1 MRFPSIAA
9 CALALAR
16 SIPVALAASCPDGL
30 CLKTRAALSSFQVAS
45 ELGPL
50 LSKGALIFG
59 PEDPRWANATER
71 YQTYLPPNIRIVV
84 EPAVEADV
92 PIIVRCLSLL

>member
-1 MRFPSIAA
+1 MHFSSIAS

-16 SIPVALAASCPDGL
+16 SIPVASATSCPNGL
-30 CLKTRAALSSFQVAS
+30 CLKTQASLNSFQVAN

-50 LSKGALIFG
+50 LSEGALIFG
-59 PEDPRWANATER
+59 PDDPRWANATER
-71 YQTYLPPNIRIVV
+71 YQTYLPPKIRVVV

-92 PIIVRCLSLL
+92 PIIVRCPSLI